1 MKIGG
6 NDLWSGGGN
15 WPCLVDFAGIPIPIL
30 FDIAQQRW
38 KHLQPEFCWWSTM
51 RQKSWQYL
59 AGMASSMATI
69 VSIGTLSA
77 LYVWAHHGTILS
89 ETSSLIEKVLRKYV
103 LSRWHL
109 LMTMEVELSKV
120 RLCDIGV
127 ENKILWFCFVP
138 SNFGGKLLSY
148 HSNSYRQCIELPVYI
163 GTFWKDG
170 WQHLLRCYI
179 VPWIVIIGI
188 ENLNGWSLA

>member
-1 MKIGG
+1 MISGLVVASG
-6 NDLWSGGGN
+6 LVWLTLLESPSQFCLISPNNDESTSNLN
-15 WPCLVDFAGIPIPIL
+15 FVDDDDDEWRDYKEVFG
-30 FDIAQQRW
+30 Q
-38 KHLQPEFCWWSTM
+38 WSTM

-89 ETSSLIEKVLRKYV
+89 ETSSLIETVLRKYV

-109 LMTMEVELSKV
+109 LMTMEVGLSKV

-127 ENKILWFCFVP
+127 EC
-138 SNFGGKLLSY
+138 KLLVILFCPFKFWWQTS
-148 HSNSYRQCIELPVYI
+148 ELP
-163 GTFWKDG
+163 
-170 WQHLLRCYI
+170 L
-179 VPWIVIIGI
+179 
-188 ENLNGWSLA
+188 